1 MNNTKGSSVMNAEST
16 LEVLARDG
24 VAVAIDTESD
34 GASTLSVQVAARDQ
48 KGRLQAQIYYAP
60 EIPVPAGFRAKG
72 QLQGL
77 GRLIKTL
84 RCRPPK
90 VLSARLSPARM
101 LADVFSIRDTTP
113 VSRAAGLERLRDRS
127 SQPANGVWD
136 ENKQQ
141 WRVPVIRICLVGHF
155 LQADLPRCFGRRHHE
170 AVFRPLHGIPNIE
183 LSGRKRL
190 ALVAQG
196 RNFADYAPIVEF
208 LETSGG
214 DLFAIRLTTF
224 DTMLPFGP
232 GSLDHLSQTFL
243 RVGKADTLSKSEK
256 EHMRDTFLR
265 RPHEAFGY
273 ALRDAVLTLLLREE
287 MLNRDRAMYAA
298 FGISS
303 DLVGPMK
310 PTLGSRV
317 ADFAFAAT
325 LQSVSDSKL
334 LQNPRN
340 LKRLMRGGAIQRFGA
355 SAEGSHFGEQTGAFH
370 GGLRF
375 SRTPT
380 VFWHEARGLLRDI
393 DLRSCY
399 PTIAGLINVYWGRP
413 VLLEPGN
420 RRVSLADGVD
430 FARRHADDDAWFIRA
445 SGKLSGIDNA
455 LVPSTVDALTS
466 DNFRRRARSTSR
478 TQGSTSGGEAP
489 RFQGKLF
496 SRQIESGVITAATW
510 TMIQGLP
517 EPARQEYH
525 ALVVDAI
532 VLYPRE
538 LVAESGEEYDR
549 ICEERQ
555 RKELRWKQ
563 TIDLELLQR
572 VEVVQLDHD
581 DVSLKFPLR
590 NLLEKLTQL
599 RSEARATEGRGSGAE
614 TAWKLTSNTVYGILG
629 STYLVTGNCVA
640 ANVITAHGRAV
651 AFAMF
656 QSLNGLQLATDGCT
670 YRLDRIP
677 RCTLPECLAAMPDFL
692 LRHADESSGIPF
704 YDPAEIPQNDAD
716 FNPWFAG
723 HVAQFFGLEAACVRR
738 LLVHQLEHKHTPGG
752 NGPSF
757 DGLLCDGGSNCAKLT
772 LAEDEWETRDMK
784 MQGYGAASK
793 EALGLLLF
801 QIYTQDR
808 METLTPITVDRHLLK
823 LEPAKSAA
831 KRVLA
836 ESETDEVLLPLGV
849 EYESIKAY
857 KVLKPSAFV
866 FQTPEQEAA
875 IGRQLERLHQETGCG
890 LDLLAIRRCHKRRS
904 AGSLTAAARRIYD
917 YIRTGRRDLV
927 KTFNLRK
934 DRLSPRLAEQVENRR
949 EERRRLRNKAERR
962 LAAEITVSGITTP
975 TLLTGILVRRRDVA
989 KRRSLMRVN

>member
-1 MNNTKGSSVMNAEST
+1 MNAEST

-48 KGRLQAQIYYAP
+48 KGRLQAQIYHAP

-243 RVGKADTLSKSEK
+243 GVGKADTLSKSEK
-256 EHMRDTFLR
+256 EQMRDTFLR

-287 MLNRDRAMYAA
+287 MLNRDRAMYEA

-310 PTLGSRV
+310 PTMGSRIAGFV
-317 ADFAFAAT
+317 FAAT
-325 LQSVSDSKL
+325 LQFVSDSKL

-340 LKRLMRGGAIQRFGA
+340 LKRLMRSGAIQRFGGG
-355 SAEGSHFGEQTGAFH
+355 AEGSHFGEQTGAIH
-370 GGLRF
+370 GGLQF

-380 VFWHEARGLLRDI
+380 VFWHAAKGMLRDI

-399 PTIAGLINVYWGRP
+399 PTIAGGINVYWGRP

-420 RRVSLADGVD
+420 RLMSLRDAVH
-430 FARRHADDDAWFIRA
+430 FVRQHANDDAWFIRA
-445 SGKLSGIDNA
+445 SGNLSAIDNA
-455 LVPSTVDALTS
+455 LVPSTIKALTS
-466 DNFRRRARSTSR
+466 ANFRRRSR
-478 TQGSTSGGEAP
+478 AGCKSSANMAETGIGEAP
-489 RFQGKLF
+489 RFRGKLYA
-496 SRQIESGVITAATW
+496 RRIESGVITSATW
-510 TMIQGLP
+510 AMIEALP
-517 EPARQEYH
+517 KAARREYGD
-525 ALVVDAI
+525 LVVDAI
-532 VLYPRE
+532 VLYPRK
-538 LVAESGEEYDR
+538 LVADSGEDYDR
-549 ICEERQ
+549 LCDELQ
-555 RKELRWKQ
+555 RKGLRWEQ

-572 VEVVQLDHD
+572 SEVVQLDHE
-581 DVSLKFPLR
+581 DVALRFPLGALVKKFAR
-590 NLLEKLTQL
+590 F
-599 RSEARATEGRGSGAE
+599 RREARDKHGQGSGAE
-614 TAWKLTSNTVYGILG
+614 SAWKLTSNNMYGILG
-629 STYLVTGNCVA
+629 SGYLATGNSVA
-640 ANVITAHGRAV
+640 ANVITAHGRAI

-677 RCTLPECLAAMPDFL
+677 RCTLAECLAAQPDFL
-692 LRHADESSGIPF
+692 LRHADESAGIPF
-704 YDPAEIPQNDAD
+704 YDPADIPQNDGD
-716 FNPWFAG
+716 FNRWFAS
-723 HVAQFFGLEAACVRR
+723 HVAHFFSLEEANVRR
-738 LLVHQLEHKHTPGG
+738 LLVHQLEHKQTPGG
-752 NGPSF
+752 TGPSF
-757 DGLLCDGGSNCAKLT
+757 DGLLCDGGSNYAKLT
-772 LAEDEWETRDMK
+772 VDDDEWETRDIK

-808 METLTPITVDRHLLK
+808 MERLTPITVDRHLLK
-823 LEPAKSAA
+823 LEPAKSVA
-831 KRVLA
+831 KRVLT

-866 FQTPEQEAA
+866 FQTPEQQAA
-875 IGRQLERLHQETGCG
+875 IGRQLERLHQQTGCG
-890 LDLLAIRRCHKRRS
+890 LDLLALRRCHKRRS

-917 YIRTGRRDLV
+917 YIRIGGRDLV

-962 LAAEITVSGITTP
+962 LAAEITVSGITKP

-989 KRRSLMRVN
+989 RRRSLMRVD